1 MLRTLLLAT
10 AALLAIPAHAGDRP
24 AATPGGDAPA
34 DTPAADAQDHD
45 QPAQEVVITGTR
57 ARATADVLAGT
68 AVLTA
73 EELTRDLRPTIGETL
88 ASQPGVSATSFGPNA
103 SRPVLRGFTGDRAR
117 LLIDGIGSIDVSNT
131 SADHAAIIN
140 PLTADRIEVLR
151 GPSALLFSPSSIG
164 GVVNVIDSRIP
175 RRMAE
180 SPLHFDGIATYGS
193 ASDERAVS
201 GVVDVPVAGK
211 LVVHADGSYTKTGDL
226 RSGGYV
232 LTPALRAQAAASD
245 EAEIR
250 ELADLKGKI
259 PNTSARTWD
268 IAGGA
273 AIVDER
279 GSLGFSVS
287 RYDSLYGVPIRYAVE
302 EHDHDHGDEEE
313 HDHGHG
319 EGVRLHAKQTRFD
332 VRGDILTETAGIHQI
347 RMRLAA
353 ADYRHDEIE
362 ASGEIGTTF
371 YSKGL
376 EGRLELVQETHGK
389 WEGVTGGQF
398 STRNTRIVGEEKF
411 LPRTESNQ
419 YGLFT
424 LQSLDFGKLKA
435 EAALRYEHNAL
446 RAQADADLGNPRT
459 DRSFDSFSASLGASY
474 ALADRL
480 RFGLNV
486 SRSERAP
493 TQEELFANGPHAG
506 TQAFEIGNPDFT
518 TEKAWGVEGTLK
530 GSGEGWSLSAAAYYN
545 WFTDY
550 IYDAPTGTIADDL
563 PVFQYNQADARYYG
577 FEVEGS
583 ARLAQLGKFAINADA
598 LADYVHAELVD
609 QGPVPR
615 IPPLR
620 LMGGIEAQSD
630 AVTGRVEVEH
640 SFAQDRVADFET
652 TTDGFT
658 LVNASIAW
666 KPFGAGSNTSLTL
679 SANNIFDVE
688 ARRHTSV
695 LKDYAPLAGRDLRA
709 TLRVQL

>member
-1 MLRTLLLAT
+1 MLRTLLLASV
-10 AALLAIPAHAGDRP
+10 ALIALPAHAEDKP
-24 AATPGGDAPA
+24 APTPSEA
-34 DTPAADAQDHD
+34 PAADTQDHD
-45 QPAQEVVITGTR
+45 QPEQEIVVTGTR
-57 ARATADVLAGT
+57 ARAAADLLGGT
-68 AVLTA
+68 AVLTS
-73 EELTRDLRPTIGETL
+73 EELTRERRSTIGETL

-175 RRMAE
+175 RKMAE
-180 SPLHFDGIATYGS
+180 SPLHFDGIAGYGS
-193 ASDERAVS
+193 AADERTVS
-201 GVVDVPVAGK
+201 GSADVPAAGK
-211 LVVHADGSYTKTGDL
+211 IVLHADGSYTKTGDL
-226 RSGGYV
+226 RSGGHV
-232 LTPALRAQAAASD
+232 LAPALRAQAAASAD
-245 EAEIR
+245 PAIR
-250 ELADLKGKI
+250 ELADLEGEV
-259 PNTSARTWD
+259 PNTAARTWD
-268 IAGGA
+268 VAGGA

-279 GSLGFSVS
+279 GNLGFSVS
-287 RYDSLYGVPIRYAVE
+287 HYDSLYGVPVRYSLDPSIEAE
-302 EHDHDHGDEEE
+302 Q
-313 HDHGHG
+313 
-319 EGVRLHAKQTRFD
+319 VRLHAQQTRFD
-332 VRGDILTETAGIHQI
+332 ARGEITTETAGIHQI
-347 RMRLAA
+347 RVRLAA
-353 ADYRHDEIE
+353 ADYKHSELE
-362 ASGEIGTTF
+362 ETGEVGTTF
-371 YSKGL
+371 YSQGF
-376 EGRLELVQETHGK
+376 EGRLELVQETHGR

-411 LPRTESNQ
+411 LPRNESNQ

-424 LQSLDFGKLKA
+424 LQSLDFGALKA
-435 EAALRYEHNAL
+435 EAALRYEHNDL
-446 RAQADADLGNPRT
+446 RAQADADIGNPLL

-474 ALADRL
+474 ALGSGLRL
-480 RFGLNV
+480 GLNL

-493 TQEELFANGPHAG
+493 TAEELFANGPHAG

-518 TEKAWGVEGTLK
+518 TEKAWGAEATLK
-530 GSGEGWSLSAAAYYN
+530 GSGDGWNLSAAAYYS
-545 WFTDY
+545 WFKDY
-550 IYDAPTGTIADDL
+550 IFDAPTGAIEDDL

-583 ARLAQLGKFAINADA
+583 ARLGTVGGFTLNADA
-598 LADYVHAELVD
+598 LADYVRAEVVD

-620 LMGGIEAQSD
+620 VMGGLEAQSD
-630 AVTGRVEVEH
+630 ALTGRIEVEH
-640 SFAQDRVADFET
+640 SFAQERIAAFET
-652 TTDGFT
+652 STAGFT

-666 KPFGAGSNTSLTL
+666 KPFGADSSTSLAL

>member
-1 MLRTLLLAT
+1 MLRTFLLAT
-10 AALLAIPAHAGDRP
+10 ATLITLPAHAEEKPP
-24 AATPGGDAPA
+24 AAASADARASDDAPA
-34 DTPAADAQDHD
+34 PDAQEHA
-45 QPAQEVVITGTR
+45 QPNQEIVVTGTR
-57 ARATADVLAGT
+57 ARATADVLGGT
-68 AVLTA
+68 AILAA
-73 EELTRDLRPTIGETL
+73 EELTRELRPTIGETL

-175 RRMAE
+175 RRLPE
-180 SPLHFDGIATYGS
+180 SPLHFDGMATYGS
-193 ASDERAVS
+193 ASDERSVS
-201 GVVDVPVAGK
+201 GVADVPVAGK
-211 LVVHADGSYTKTGDL
+211 LVVHADGSYTKTGDM

-232 LTPALRAQAAASD
+232 LTPALRAQAAASAD
-245 EAEIR
+245 PDIQ
-250 ELADLKGKI
+250 ELADRKGEI
-259 PNTSARTWD
+259 PNTAARTWD

-273 AIVDER
+273 AIVDDR

-287 RYDSLYGVPIRYAVE
+287 RYDSLYGVPIRYSLDPAVE
-302 EHDHDHGDEEE
+302 AEA
-313 HDHGHG
+313 
-319 EGVRLHAKQTRFD
+319 VQLHAKQTRLD
-332 VRGDILTETAGIHQI
+332 VRGDVTTETAGIHQI
-347 RMRLAA
+347 RVRLAA
-353 ADYRHDEIE
+353 ADYQHSEIE
-362 ASGEIGTTF
+362 DTGEVGTTF
-371 YSKGL
+371 YSQGL
-376 EGRLELVQETHGK
+376 EGRLELVQETHGE
-389 WEGVTGGQF
+389 WEGVTGAQF

-424 LQSLDFGKLKA
+424 LQSLDFGALKA

-446 RAQADADLGNPRT
+446 RAQADADIGNPQF
-459 DRSFDSFSASLGASY
+459 DRAFDSLSASLGASY
-474 ALADRL
+474 ALADHLRL
-480 RFGLNV
+480 GINV
-486 SRSERAP
+486 SRSARAP

-530 GSGEGWSLSAAAYYN
+530 GSGDGWSFSAAAYYN

-550 IYDAPTGTIADDL
+550 IYDAPTGAIEDDL

-583 ARLAQLGKFAINADA
+583 ARLAQLGNFAINADA
-598 LADYVHAELVD
+598 LADYVRAEIVD

-620 LMGGIEAQSD
+620 LMGGLEAQSD
-630 AVTGRVEVEH
+630 ALTGRVEVEH
-640 SFAQDRVADFET
+640 SFEQDRVTTFET
-652 TTDGFT
+652 PTEGFT
-658 LVNASIAW
+658 IVNASISW
-666 KPFGAGSNTSLTL
+666 KPLGASSGTSLTL

>member
-10 AALLAIPAHAGDRP
+10 VSLIALPAHAEVKAPDSAGP
-24 AATPGGDAPA
+24 DAPA
-34 DTPAADAQDHD
+34 DAPAADPQDHD
-45 QPAQEVVITGTR
+45 QPNQEIVVTGTR
-57 ARATADVLAGT
+57 ARATADLLGGT
-68 AVLTA
+68 AVLAA
-73 EELTRDLRPTIGETL
+73 EELTREMRPTIGETL

-175 RRMAE
+175 RRLPE
-180 SPLHFDGIATYGS
+180 SPLHADGIATYGS
-193 ASDERAVS
+193 AADERSVS
-201 GVVDVPVAGK
+201 GTVDVPVAGK
-211 LVVHADGSYTKTGDL
+211 LVVHADGSYTRTGDL

-232 LTPALRAQAAASD
+232 LTPALRAQAAASAD
-245 EAEIR
+245 PDIQ
-250 ELADLKGKI
+250 ELADLKREV
-259 PNTSARTWD
+259 PNTAARTWD
-268 IAGGA
+268 VAGGA
-273 AIVDER
+273 AIVDDR

-287 RYDSLYGVPIRYAVE
+287 RYDSLYGVPVRYSLDPAIE
-302 EHDHDHGDEEE
+302 AEA
-313 HDHGHG
+313 
-319 EGVRLHAKQTRFD
+319 VRLHAKQTRFD
-332 VRGDILTETAGIHQI
+332 MRGDITTETAGIHQI
-347 RMRLAA
+347 RLRLAA
-353 ADYRHDEIE
+353 ADYRHSEIE
-362 ASGEIGTTF
+362 DTGEVGTTF
-371 YSKGL
+371 YSQGF
-376 EGRLELVQETHGK
+376 EGRLELVQESHGE

-424 LQSLDFGKLKA
+424 LQSLDFGALKA
-435 EAALRYEHNAL
+435 EAALRYEHNSL
-446 RAQADADLGNPRT
+446 RAQADSDIGNPLL
-459 DRSFDSFSASLGASY
+459 DRSFDSLSASLGASY

-480 RFGLNV
+480 RLGINV

-518 TEKAWGVEGTLK
+518 TEKAWGLEGTLK
-530 GSGEGWSLSAAAYYN
+530 GGGDGWSLSAAAYYT

-550 IYDAPTGTIADDL
+550 IYDAPTGAIEDDL

-577 FEVEGS
+577 FEVQGA
-583 ARLAQLGKFAINADA
+583 ARLAQLGGFAVNADA
-598 LADYVHAELVD
+598 LADHVRAELVD

-620 LMGGIEAQSD
+620 VMGGLEAQSD
-630 AVTGRVEVEH
+630 ALTGRVEVEH
-640 SFAQDRVADFET
+640 SFEQDRVTDFET
-652 TTDGFT
+652 PTSGFT
-658 LVNASIAW
+658 LVNASISW
-666 KPFGAGSNTSLTL
+666 KPFGAGSNTSLML

-688 ARRHTSV
+688 ARRHASV

>member
-10 AALLAIPAHAGDRP
+10 AAFIALPAHAEEKP
-24 AATPGGDAPA
+24 APDAAANAPA
-34 DTPAADAQDHD
+34 DAPVADSQDSDHD
-45 QPAQEVVITGTR
+45 QPNQEIVVTGTR
-57 ARATADVLAGT
+57 ARATADVLGGT
-68 AVLTA
+68 AILAA
-73 EELTRDLRPTIGETL
+73 EELTREMRPTIGETL

-175 RRMAE
+175 RRLPE
-180 SPLHFDGIATYGS
+180 SPLHADGIATYGS
-193 ASDERAVS
+193 ASDERSVA
-201 GVVDVPVAGK
+201 GTLDVPVAGK

-226 RSGGYV
+226 RGGGYV
-232 LTPALRAQAAASD
+232 LTPALRAQAAASVD
-245 EAEIR
+245 PDIQ
-250 ELADLKGKI
+250 ELADLKGEI
-259 PNTSARTWD
+259 PNTAARTWD

-273 AIVDER
+273 AIVDDR

-287 RYDSLYGVPIRYAVE
+287 RYDSLYGVPIRYSLDPSVE
-302 EHDHDHGDEEE
+302 AEA
-313 HDHGHG
+313 
-319 EGVRLHAKQTRFD
+319 VRLHAKQTRLD
-332 VRGDILTETAGIHQI
+332 VRGDILTESAGIHQI
-347 RMRLAA
+347 RLRLAA
-353 ADYRHDEIE
+353 ADYRHSEIE
-362 ASGEIGTTF
+362 DTGEVGTTF
-371 YSKGL
+371 YSQGL
-376 EGRLELVQETHGK
+376 EGRLELVQETHGE

-424 LQSLDFGKLKA
+424 LQSLDFGALKA
-435 EAALRYEHNAL
+435 EAALRYEHSAL
-446 RAQADADLGNPRT
+446 RAQADADIGNPLL
-459 DRSFDSFSASLGASY
+459 DRSFDSLSASLGASY
-474 ALADRL
+474 ALADHLRL
-480 RFGLNV
+480 GINV

-506 TQAFEIGNPDFT
+506 TQAYEIGNPDFS

-530 GSGEGWSLSAAAYYN
+530 GSGDGWSLSAAAYYN

-550 IYDAPTGTIADDL
+550 IYDAPTGAVEDDL

-577 FEVEGS
+577 FEVQGS
-583 ARLAQLGKFAINADA
+583 VRLAQLGGFAINADA

-620 LMGGIEAQSD
+620 LLGGLEAQSD
-630 AVTGRVEVEH
+630 AITGRVEVEH
-640 SFAQDRVADFET
+640 SFAQDRITTFET
-652 TTDGFT
+652 PTEDFT
-658 LVNASIAW
+658 LVNASISW
-666 KPFGAGSNTSLTL
+666 KPLGAGSGTSLTL
-679 SANNIFDVE
+679 SANNLFDVE
-688 ARRHTSV
+688 ARRHASV

>member
-1 MLRTLLLAT
+1 MLRTVLLAS
-10 AALLAIPAHAGDRP
+10 AALIAFPVHAEEKAR
-24 AATPGGDAPA
+24 APSA
-34 DTPAADAQDHD
+34 SAPDTPAEPQQDHD

-57 ARATADVLAGT
+57 ARATADVLGGT
-68 AVLTA
+68 AVLTN
-73 EELTRDLRPTIGETL
+73 EELTRERRTTIGETL

-117 LLIDGIGSIDVSNT
+117 LLIDGVGSIDVSNT

-151 GPSALLFSPSSIG
+151 GPAALLFSPSSIG

-175 RRMAE
+175 RHMAE
-180 SPLHFDGIATYGS
+180 SPLHFDGLATYGT
-193 ASDERAVS
+193 AADERSVS
-201 GVVDVPVAGK
+201 GVADVPVAGK
-211 LVVHADGSYTKTGDL
+211 LVVHADGSYTKTGDM

-232 LTPALRAQAAASD
+232 LAPELRAQAAASAD
-245 EAEIR
+245 PAIQ
-250 ELADLKGKI
+250 ELGGLKGEV
-259 PNTSARTWD
+259 PNTAARTWD
-268 IAGGA
+268 VAGGA

-287 RYDSLYGVPIRYAVE
+287 RYDSLYGVPIRYSLDPSVEAEAVQ
-302 EHDHDHGDEEE
+302 
-313 HDHGHG
+313 
-319 EGVRLHAKQTRFD
+319 LHAKQTRFD

-353 ADYRHDEIE
+353 ADYQHSEIE
-362 ASGEIGTTF
+362 DTGEVGTTF
-371 YSKGL
+371 YSQGF
-376 EGRLELVQETHGK
+376 EGRLELVQETHGE

-398 STRNTRIVGEEKF
+398 STRNTRIIGEEKF
-411 LPRTESNQ
+411 LPRTESSQ

-424 LQSLDFGKLKA
+424 LQSLDFGALKA

-446 RAQADADLGNPRT
+446 RAQADADIGNPAY
-459 DRSFDSFSASLGASY
+459 DRSFDSLSASLGASY
-474 ALADRL
+474 ALADQL
-480 RFGLNV
+480 RFGVNL

-518 TEKAWGVEGTLK
+518 TEKAWGVEATLK

-545 WFTDY
+545 WFSDY
-550 IYDAPTGTIADDL
+550 IYDAPTGEIEDDL

-577 FEVEGS
+577 FEIEGS
-583 ARLAQLGKFAINADA
+583 ARLATVGGFAINADA
-598 LADYVHAELVD
+598 LADYVRAEIVD

-620 LMGGIEAQSD
+620 LLGGLEAQSD
-630 AVTGRVEVEH
+630 SLTGRVEVEH
-640 SFAQDRVADFET
+640 SFEQDRITAFET
-652 TTDGFT
+652 PTDGFT

-666 KPFGAGSNTSLTL
+666 KPWGDASNTSLML

-695 LKDYAPLAGRDLRA
+695 LKDYAPLAGRDIRA
-709 TLRVQL
+709 TLRLEI

>member
-10 AALLAIPAHAGDRP
+10 VSLTALPAHAEERASPDLSGP
-24 AATPGGDAPA
+24 DAPA
-34 DTPAADAQDHD
+34 ADPQEHD
-45 QPAQEVVITGTR
+45 QPNQEIVVTGTR
-57 ARATADVLAGT
+57 ARATADVLGGT
-68 AVLTA
+68 AVLAA
-73 EELTRDLRPTIGETL
+73 EELTREMRPTIGETL

-175 RRMAE
+175 RRLPE
-180 SPLHFDGIATYGS
+180 SPLHADGIATYGS
-193 ASDERAVS
+193 ASDERSVS
-201 GVVDVPVAGK
+201 GAVDVPVAGK
-211 LVVHADGSYTKTGDL
+211 LVVHADGSWSKTGDL

-245 EAEIR
+245 EAEIQ
-250 ELADLKGKI
+250 ELAGLKGKI
-259 PNTSARTWD
+259 PNTAARTWD

-279 GSLGFSVS
+279 GSLGFSVA

-313 HDHGHG
+313 HDHGHA

-332 VRGDILTETAGIHQI
+332 VRGDVLTETAGIHQI

-362 ASGEIGTTF
+362 DTGEIGTTF
-371 YSKGL
+371 YSQGF
-376 EGRLELVQETHGK
+376 EGRVELVQETHGE

-435 EAALRYEHNAL
+435 EAALRYEHNSL
-446 RAQADADLGNPRT
+446 RAQADEDIGNPRL
-459 DRSFDSFSASLGASY
+459 DRGFDSVSASLGASY
-474 ALADRL
+474 ALADHLRL
-480 RFGLNV
+480 GVNA

-518 TEKAWGVEGTLK
+518 TEKAWGLEGTLK
-530 GSGEGWSLSAAAYYN
+530 GSGDGWSLSAAAYYN

-550 IYDAPTGTIADDL
+550 IYDSPTGAIEDDL

-577 FEVEGS
+577 FEVQGS
-583 ARLAQLGKFAINADA
+583 ARLARLGGFAVNADA

-620 LMGGIEAQSD
+620 VMGGLEAQSD
-630 AVTGRVEVEH
+630 ALTGRVEVEH
-640 SFAQDRVADFET
+640 SFEQDRVTDFET
-652 TTDGFT
+652 PTSGFT

-666 KPFGAGSNTSLTL
+666 KPFGAGSNTSLML